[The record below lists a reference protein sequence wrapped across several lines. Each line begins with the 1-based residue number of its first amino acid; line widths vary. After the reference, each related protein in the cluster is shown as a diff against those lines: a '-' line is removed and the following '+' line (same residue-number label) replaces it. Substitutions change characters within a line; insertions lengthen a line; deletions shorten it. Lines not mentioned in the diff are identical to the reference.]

1 VRSLQS
7 YPTRFTLLSALAL
20 VLAVFVLPS
29 IVLASG
35 FSDSSAESSHSAYAG
50 GPPQLE
56 KAKGEACI
64 RPTEWMRR
72 NHMDFLKHRRAET
85 VREGMRIR
93 SESLLECAECHQ
105 SHEKFCDQC
114 HNYVSVSPNCFECHV
129 YPK

>member
-7 YPTRFTLLSALAL
+7 HPVKFTVLLAL
-20 VLAVFVLPS
+20 VWAFVL
-29 IVLASG
+29 VLPNMVVASG
-35 FSDSSAESSHSAYAG
+35 ADSTQHSKAAYTG

-56 KAKGEACI
+56 KANGDACI
-64 RPTEWMRR
+64 RPTDWMRR
-72 NHMDFLKHRRAET
+72 NHMDFLKHRSAQT

-93 SESLLECAECHQ
+93 SESFIKCAECHQ

-114 HNYVSVSPNCFECHV
+114 HNYVGVAPDCFECHS

>member
-1 VRSLQS
+1 MRSLQS
-7 YPTRFTLLSALAL
+7 HSTRFVVFAALAL
-20 VLAVFVLPS
+20 VWAAFIVLPS
-29 IVLASG
+29 VVMASG
-35 FSDSSAESSHSAYAG
+35 FGTSEHSTAYKG

-56 KAKGEACI
+56 KAKGDACI

-85 VREGMRIR
+85 VREGLRIR
-93 SESLLECAECHQ
+93 SESLLKCAECHQ

-114 HNYVSVSPNCFECHV
+114 HSYVSAAPDCFECHA